1 MTKVDIENGDV
12 KDTAEAQAEET
23 AKEEA
28 ENTSP
33 ENEGKI
39 QMSPKKLQR
48 KMRLRMRV
56 RGTSDSWLISRTTR
70 REWKKK
76 RKIFT
81 HTPTRS
87 S

>member
-33 ENEGKI
+33 EKRGK
-39 QMSPKKLQR
+39 R
-48 KMRLRMRV
+48 YR
-56 RGTSDSWLISRTTR
+56 
-70 REWKKK
+70 
-76 RKIFT
+76 
-81 HTPTRS
+81 
-87 S
+87 